1 MTHSVEG
8 RCCGKARC
16 CLVLMFMVVMM
27 MLVLMVVM
35 MVIVMMVLMV
45 VMMLLALLLEDDT
58 SLSKV
63 VPGSV
68 AEKQGGILPNDQ
80 VIEVDGLPLS
90 GYCNQV
96 LFMMIIMLIMGII
109 FTTSLLVVT
118 KIAKASLYTYQK
130 YRHLNFNYKQL

>member
-1 MTHSVEG
+1 
-8 RCCGKARC
+8 
-16 CLVLMFMVVMM
+16 
-27 MLVLMVVM
+27 
-35 MVIVMMVLMV
+35 MVLMV
-45 VMMLLALLLEDDT
+45 VMMLLVLMREDDA

-96 LFMMIIMLIMGII
+96 LFIVIIVTINNINQK
-109 FTTSLLVVT
+109 TSQLRVE
-118 KIAKASLYTYQK
+118 
-130 YRHLNFNYKQL
+130 LN

>member
-1 MTHSVEG
+1 
-8 RCCGKARC
+8 
-16 CLVLMFMVVMM
+16 MVV
-27 MLVLMVVM
+27 MLVLMV
-35 MVIVMMVLMV
+35 LMR
-45 VMMLLALLLEDDT
+45 EDDA

-96 LFMMIIMLIMGII
+96 LFIVIIVTINNINQK
-109 FTTSLLVVT
+109 TSQLRVE
-118 KIAKASLYTYQK
+118 
-130 YRHLNFNYKQL
+130 LN

>member
-1 MTHSVEG
+1 MI
-8 RCCGKARC
+8 
-16 CLVLMFMVVMM
+16 LVM
-27 MLVLMVVM
+27 
-35 MVIVMMVLMV
+35 
-45 VMMLLALLLEDDT
+45 VMMLLVLMMVMVLLRDDDP

-96 LFMMIIMLIMGII
+96 LFIMIIVLIMGII
-109 FTTSLLVVT
+109 FTTSLLIVGIIIIT
-118 KIAKASLYTYQK
+118 KMAKASLTYQK
-130 YRHLNFNYKQL
+130 SPSHQQL

>member
-1 MTHSVEG
+1 MI
-8 RCCGKARC
+8 
-16 CLVLMFMVVMM
+16 LVM
-27 MLVLMVVM
+27 
-35 MVIVMMVLMV
+35 
-45 VMMLLALLLEDDT
+45 VMMLLVLMREDDT

-96 LFMMIIMLIMGII
+96 LFIMIIILIMGII
-109 FTTSLLVVT
+109 CTSNLLIVRIVIIT
-118 KIAKASLYTYQK
+118 KIAKTSLTYQK
-130 YRHLNFNYKQL
+130 SPSHSNYKQL

>member
-1 MTHSVEG
+1 
-8 RCCGKARC
+8 
-16 CLVLMFMVVMM
+16 
-27 MLVLMVVM
+27 
-35 MVIVMMVLMV
+35 MVLMV
-45 VMMLLALLLEDDT
+45 VMVVLMVVMVLMREDDA

-96 LFMMIIMLIMGII
+96 LFMMIIVLIMDII
-109 FTTSLLVVT
+109 FTSTLLIVGIVIIT
-118 KIAKASLYTYQK
+118 KIAKARLTYQK
-130 YRHLNFNYKQL
+130 YHHLNSNYKQYKPKDKSTPG

>member
-1 MTHSVEG
+1 
-8 RCCGKARC
+8 
-16 CLVLMFMVVMM
+16 
-27 MLVLMVVM
+27 
-35 MVIVMMVLMV
+35 MVLMV
-45 VMMLLALLLEDDT
+45 VMVVLMVVMVLMREDDA

-96 LFMMIIMLIMGII
+96 LFIVIIVTINNINQK
-109 FTTSLLVVT
+109 TSQLRVE
-118 KIAKASLYTYQK
+118 
-130 YRHLNFNYKQL
+130 LN

>member
-1 MTHSVEG
+1 
-8 RCCGKARC
+8 
-16 CLVLMFMVVMM
+16 
-27 MLVLMVVM
+27 M

-90 GYCNQV
+90 GYCNQEAVELLKLTGARVRLKICRYLRGLKFEQLQDGVIHRREEQIDQV
-96 LFMMIIMLIMGII
+96 L
-109 FTTSLLVVT
+109 SSV
-118 KIAKASLYTYQK
+118 S
-130 YRHLNFNYKQL
+130 

>member
-1 MTHSVEG
+1 MHRYAQILQLILKDVEQTE
-8 RCCGKARC
+8 RIDFMI
-16 CLVLMFMVVMM
+16 LVM
-27 MLVLMVVM
+27 
-35 MVIVMMVLMV
+35 
-45 VMMLLALLLEDDT
+45 VMMLLVLMREDDT

-96 LFMMIIMLIMGII
+96 LFIMIIILIMGII
-109 FTTSLLVVT
+109 CTSNLLIVRIVIIT
-118 KIAKASLYTYQK
+118 KIAKTSLTYQK
-130 YRHLNFNYKQL
+130 SPSHSNYKQL

>member
-1 MTHSVEG
+1 MI
-8 RCCGKARC
+8 
-16 CLVLMFMVVMM
+16 LVM
-27 MLVLMVVM
+27 
-35 MVIVMMVLMV
+35 
-45 VMMLLALLLEDDT
+45 VMMLLVLMMVMVLLVLLRDDDP

-96 LFMMIIMLIMGII
+96 LFIMIIVLIMGII
-109 FTTSLLVVT
+109 FTTSLLIVGIIIIT
-118 KIAKASLYTYQK
+118 KMAKASLTYQK
-130 YRHLNFNYKQL
+130 SPSHQQL

>member
-1 MTHSVEG
+1 MI
-8 RCCGKARC
+8 
-16 CLVLMFMVVMM
+16 LVM
-27 MLVLMVVM
+27 
-35 MVIVMMVLMV
+35 
-45 VMMLLALLLEDDT
+45 VMMLLVLMMVMVLLREDDT

-96 LFMMIIMLIMGII
+96 LFIMIIVLIMGII
-109 FTTSLLVVT
+109 FTTSLLIVGIIIIT
-118 KIAKASLYTYQK
+118 KMAKASLTYQK
-130 YRHLNFNYKQL
+130 SPSHQQL

>member
-1 MTHSVEG
+1 
-8 RCCGKARC
+8 
-16 CLVLMFMVVMM
+16 
-27 MLVLMVVM
+27 
-35 MVIVMMVLMV
+35 MV
-45 VMMLLALLLEDDT
+45 VMMLLVVMVVVLMREDDT

-96 LFMMIIMLIMGII
+96 LFMMIIILIMDII
-109 FTTSLLVVT
+109 FTSTLLIVGIVIIT
-118 KIAKASLYTYQK
+118 KIAKASLTYQK
-130 YRHLNFNYKQL
+130 YRHLNSNYKQL

>member
-1 MTHSVEG
+1 MI
-8 RCCGKARC
+8 
-16 CLVLMFMVVMM
+16 LVM
-27 MLVLMVVM
+27 
-35 MVIVMMVLMV
+35 
-45 VMMLLALLLEDDT
+45 VMMLLVLMMVMVLLVLLRDDDP

-109 FTTSLLVVT
+109 FTTSLLIVT

>member
-1 MTHSVEG
+1 
-8 RCCGKARC
+8 
-16 CLVLMFMVVMM
+16 MM
-27 MLVLMVVM
+27 
-35 MVIVMMVLMV
+35 VMMVLMV
-45 VMMLLALLLEDDT
+45 LMVFLVLMREDDA

-96 LFMMIIMLIMGII
+96 LFIVIIVTINNINQK
-109 FTTSLLVVT
+109 TSQFWVEP
-118 KIAKASLYTYQK
+118 I
-130 YRHLNFNYKQL
+130 

>member
-1 MTHSVEG
+1 MPQYRLMMSILLVVLVLLLLLL
-8 RCCGKARC
+8 
-16 CLVLMFMVVMM
+16 LVLMR
-27 MLVLMVVM
+27 
-35 MVIVMMVLMV
+35 
-45 VMMLLALLLEDDT
+45 EDDA

-96 LFMMIIMLIMGII
+96 LFMMIIKLIIGII
-109 FTTSLLVVT
+109 FTNSLLIVGIIIIT
-118 KIAKASLYTYQK
+118 KIAKASLTSQK
-130 YRHLNFNYKQL
+130 YRHLISNYKQL

>member
-1 MTHSVEG
+1 MAVLEV
-8 RCCGKARC
+8 KEV
-16 CLVLMFMVVMM
+16 VLMVV
-27 MLVLMVVM
+27 MLVLMV
-35 MVIVMMVLMV
+35 LMR
-45 VMMLLALLLEDDT
+45 EDDA

-96 LFMMIIMLIMGII
+96 LFMMIIVHIMDII
-109 FTTSLLVVT
+109 FTSTLLIVGIIIIT
-118 KIAKASLYTYQK
+118 KIAKASLTSQK
-130 YRHLNFNYKQL
+130 YRHLISNYKQL

>member
-1 MTHSVEG
+1 M
-8 RCCGKARC
+8 
-16 CLVLMFMVVMM
+16 
-27 MLVLMVVM
+27 
-35 MVIVMMVLMV
+35 IVMVLMV
-45 VMMLLALLLEDDT
+45 VMMLLALLVEDDT

-96 LFMMIIMLIMGII
+96 LFIVIIVTINNINQK
-109 FTTSLLVVT
+109 TSQLRVE
-118 KIAKASLYTYQK
+118 
-130 YRHLNFNYKQL
+130 LN

>member
-1 MTHSVEG
+1 
-8 RCCGKARC
+8 
-16 CLVLMFMVVMM
+16 
-27 MLVLMVVM
+27 
-35 MVIVMMVLMV
+35 MVLMV
-45 VMMLLALLLEDDT
+45 VMVVLMVVMVLMREDDA

-96 LFMMIIMLIMGII
+96 LFMMIIVLIMDII
-109 FTTSLLVVT
+109 FTSTLLIVGIIIVT
-118 KIAKASLYTYQK
+118 KTAKASLTYQK
-130 YRHLNFNYKQL
+130 DRHLNSNYKQYKPKDKSTPG